1 MSGAVWLASYPKS
14 GNTWTRL
21 ALLSLQSDGAA
32 IGLSDLSSFGGMA
45 TARRLFDG
53 LLEVDSSNLTHAEID
68 DLRPDFHDIHFGAGE
83 SRTDGMPQLCKVHD
97 LWFRTS
103 TGRPVFDRN
112 HTHAAI
118 YLLRDPR
125 DVAVSWARFSNLSV
139 DWAIGYLANAKARV
153 AANRRHIDNNIPQK
167 LGSWSNHVTSWID
180 DSGFEPLVVR
190 YEDMIADMP
199 AALTRMAHHL
209 GWAAEPRA
217 VAGAVAA
224 TTFDRLA
231 EQERRHGFMEMPD
244 SAPRFFVSGRAGGW
258 RDTLSA
264 EQAGR
269 IERDHRAVM
278 ERFGYL

>member
-53 LLEVDSSNLTHAEID
+53 LLEVDSGHLTHDEID
-68 DLRPDFHDIHFGAGE
+68 DLRPAFHDLHFE
-83 SRTDGMPQLCKVHD
+83 KDEPQLCKVHD

-103 TGRPVFDRN
+103 AGRPVFDRR

-139 DWAIGYLANAKARV
+139 DWAIGYLANTRARV
-153 AANRRHIDNNIPQK
+153 AANRKHIDNNIPQK
-167 LGSWSNHVTSWID
+167 LGTWSNHVTSWVD
-180 DSGFEPLVVR
+180 ESGLEPLVVR
-190 YEDMIADMP
+190 YEDMIADMSV
-199 AALTRMAHHL
+199 ALTRMAHHL
-209 GWAAEPRA
+209 GWPAEPEA
-217 VAGAVAA
+217 VAGAVMA
-224 TTFDRLA
+224 TRFERLA

-258 RDTLSA
+258 RDVLTA
-264 EQAGR
+264 EQAAR
-269 IERDHRAVM
+269 IEQDHGAVM
-278 ERFGYL
+278 RRFGYL